1 MFFTPAQICIIGL
14 ILVAALVSVLQ
25 IKQQPK
31 KAWPWIVVYWILLT
45 IKNIF
50 DLAAGLL

>member
-14 ILVAALVSVLQ
+14 IIVAAVVSVFQ

-31 KAWPWIVVYWILLT
+31 KAWPWIIGYWVLLT
-45 IKNIF
+45 IKNIV
-50 DLAAGLL
+50 DLLMAVL